1 MTEKEIKKK
10 KLFKDNIEKE
20 ISSKPS
26 VVKLFAQENMAR
38 VKEEAEVVIQ
48 KPTGG

>member
-1 MTEKEIKKK
+1 M
-10 KLFKDNIEKE
+10 FKDNIEKE

-38 VKEEAEVVIQ
+38 VKGGGGSRDLA
-48 KPTGG
+48 KPNG